1 LGVHDRAE
9 LLRFPKF
16 PMIASTDAAGI
27 RAIVKI
33 SAITFFLLITA
44 AVWPQVQPQ
53 AEGLLGEI
61 VAVIMEN
68 NPVLV
73 SQSELIQESERLPE
87 PGTTFAVPGMTL
99 GTGVALWN
107 PDTNSLAFIPSI
119 TLGMS
124 FSMNDPARVLNVYRI
139 RQEKEKARQDWEGS
153 KNAALSE
160 LFSKIREI
168 YRLKSQSR
176 NLLALRKYLR
186 DYAAAAQSQR
196 GELAVGPDKLWD
208 LMERL
213 TNIDIELETA
223 NSQLETIMM
232 ETAMHLGGNAW
243 EELLR
248 LLRQLDSPVS

>member
-1 LGVHDRAE
+1 MVKKTAIPLF
-9 LLRFPKF
+9 LF
-16 PMIASTDAAGI
+16 IAAA
-27 RAIVKI
+27 A
-33 SAITFFLLITA
+33 
-44 AVWPQVQPQ
+44 WPQVQTQ
-53 AEGLLGEI
+53 GDGLLGEI

-73 SQSELIQESERLPE
+73 SQRRLIQESERLPE
-87 PGTTFAVPGMTL
+87 PGTAFAVPGITL
-99 GTGVALWN
+99 GTGVALLD
-107 PDTNSLAFIPSI
+107 PDTNNIAFIPSI
-119 TLGMS
+119 TLGVS
-124 FSMNDPARVLNVYRI
+124 FSINDPARVLNVYRI

-160 LFSKIREI
+160 LFIKIREI
-168 YRLKSQSR
+168 YRLKSQGR
-176 NLLALRKYLR
+176 NLLALRKYLK
-186 DYAAAAQSQR
+186 DYATAAQSQR

-232 ETAMHLGGNAW
+232 ETAMRLGGNAW

>member
-1 LGVHDRAE
+1 MKL
-9 LLRFPKF
+9 PKF
-16 PMIASTDAAGI
+16 QLIATTDAAGS
-27 RAIVKI
+27 RSVARI
-33 SAITFFLLITA
+33 STILFLLFIA
-44 AVWPQVQPQ
+44 AAAWTQVQAQ
-53 AEGLLGEI
+53 GDGLLGQI
-61 VAVIMEN
+61 AAVIMEN

-73 SQSELIQESERLPE
+73 SQRELIRESGRLPE
-87 PGTTFAVPGMTL
+87 PGTAFAVPGMTL

-107 PDTNSLAFIPSI
+107 PDTDSLAFIPSI

-124 FSMNDPARVLNVYRI
+124 FSINDPARVLDVYRI
-139 RQEKEKARQDWEGS
+139 RQEKEKARQDWENS

-160 LFSKIREI
+160 LFTKVREI
-168 YRLKSQSR
+168 YRLKSQGR
-176 NLLALRKYLR
+176 NMLALRKYLK

-196 GELAVGPDKLWD
+196 GELAVSPDTLWD

-213 TNIDIELETA
+213 TNIDIELETS

-232 ETAMHLGGNAW
+232 ETAMRLGGNAW